1 MNFLDFFYEMSLFL
15 INIIIMWMLDY
26 VFFSMFVCILIF
38 FDIWKVNMI
47 IVCVKIEII
56 FYFVVNVFFFYMGN
70 ILKLMLNFY
79 VLENC
84 MFLICYNN

>member
-1 MNFLDFFYEMSLFL
+1 
-15 INIIIMWMLDY
+15 MWMLDY

-56 FYFVVNVFFFYMGN
+56 FYFVVNIFFFYMGN
-70 ILKLMLNFY
+70 ILKLMLLNFF

>member
-1 MNFLDFFYEMSLFL
+1 
-15 INIIIMWMLDY
+15 MWMLDY
-26 VFFSMFVCILIF
+26 VFFSVFICDLIF

-56 FYFVVNVFFFYMGN
+56 FYFVVNIFFFYMGN
-70 ILKLMLNFY
+70 ILKLMLLNFF

-84 MFLICYNN
+84 MFLICYND